1 MQGRTVPV
9 TMLQG
14 KVSNGHNGRFCFLWV
29 FHVVL
34 LNTGSLLSITG
45 RSIRNF
51 LKEESFIA
59 KGCLAVIP
67 AAKRLRM
74 GTVISSW
81 LDSGILFQKMKER
94 KERRSRKTG
103 RRKSRRRRRK
113 EDYLEIPDLV
123 SKSQSCRGC

>member
-1 MQGRTVPV
+1 MQGCTV

-81 LDSGILFQKMKER
+81 LDSGILFQKNER
-94 KERRSRKTG
+94 KK
-103 RRKSRRRRRK
+103 RK
-113 EDYLEIPDLV
+113 E
-123 SKSQSCRGC
+123 K